1 MLERLSV
8 LQNAVGAVPG
18 PLDGF
23 LVLRGLKTRAVRM
36 DRHALNAA
44 AVAEYLAAHS
54 QVERVIYPFHASH
67 PEHDLARRQMRSGG
81 GMVSVTLRG
90 GAAAGGRAGAG
101 RRGVPL

>member
-8 LQNAVGAVPG
+8 LQNAVGALPG

-23 LVLRGLKTRAVRM
+23 LVRGGLKTLAVRM

-44 AVAEYLAAHS
+44 AVAEYLAAQS

-67 PEHDLARRQMRSGG
+67 PEQDLARRQMRSGG
-81 GMVSVTLRG
+81 GVGSGTLRG
-90 GAAAGGRAGAG
+90 GAAAAGGAG
-101 RRGVPL
+101 GG